1 MIVNTILT
9 MVYVLERYMD
19 TLDGMKAV
27 IAVVE
32 TESFTAASERLGLSK
47 ALVSKYVGQ
56 VEHSLGVR
64 LFNRTTRRLVLTDAG
79 RRYYEQ
85 SVLLLEQFASMVDQ
99 VTETQTTPK
108 GNIRISAPVAFGETQ
123 LAPVLPKF
131 LKQYPELSIELSLS
145 NGAVD
150 MIEEGIDL
158 RLRIGGITDSTMI
171 AREICVY
178 PLIMCASPS
187 YLADHG
193 TPNQAEDISRHQ
205 CVIDSNFRIGKHW
218 PIVSPS
224 GNAHTIEVSSVI
236 AANSPTA
243 VQSIAIAGGGIAMIP
258 AFIVEQ
264 ALKEERLVQ
273 VLPQHSTLEFSL
285 LAIYP
290 HRKYVSRKVRCFID
304 FILEEFRK
312 K

>member
-1 MIVNTILT
+1 
-9 MVYVLERYMD
+9 MD

-32 TESFTAASERLGLSK
+32 TESFTAASDRLGLSK
-47 ALVSKYVGQ
+47 SLVSKYVGQ
-56 VEHSLGVR
+56 VESSLGVR
-64 LFNRTTRRLVLTDAG
+64 LFNRTTRRLILTDAG
-79 RRYYEQ
+79 RRYYQQ
-85 SVLLLEQFASMVDQ
+85 SLLLLEQFTAMIDQ

-108 GNIRISAPVAFGETQ
+108 GKLRISAPVAFGETQ
-123 LAPVLPKF
+123 LAPAIPKF
-131 LKQYPELSIELSLS
+131 LQQYPALSIELILS

-158 RLRIGGITDSTMI
+158 RLRIGGVTDSTMI
-171 AREICVY
+171 AREICIY
-178 PLIMCASPS
+178 PLIMCASPG
-187 YLADHG
+187 YLAEHG
-193 TPNQAEDISRHQ
+193 SPTKAEDIAQHH

-218 PIVSPS
+218 PIISPN
-224 GNAHTIEVSSVI
+224 GDAHTIEVRSVI
-236 AANSPTA
+236 SANSPTA

-264 ALKEERLVQ
+264 ALDDGRLVQ

-304 FILEEFRK
+304 FILEKFTQK
-312 K
+312 